1 MKRKKDTALM
11 LTLVLAIG
19 TALTG
24 GWPAKA
30 DAASPLQITA
40 NTYIGDAG
48 RMVESFDLK
57 VSDASK
63 YADLKASD
71 FEITGNYDGYPL
83 NENNEAVQA
92 DYTDDGVELSWNESV
107 LSIKVKPFK

>member
-40 NTYIGDAG
+40 NTYIGGREAGPTAG
-48 RMVESFDLK
+48 RRPSLRRMGAAVRGLPA
-57 VSDASK
+57 DAFSYLRVK
-63 YADLKASD
+63 LGRGGCAR
-71 FEITGNYDGYPL
+71 P
-83 NENNEAVQA
+83 
-92 DYTDDGVELSWNESV
+92 GVEAENL
-107 LSIKVKPFK
+107 I

>member
-30 DAASPLQITA
+30 
-40 NTYIGDAG
+40 DAG

-83 NENNEAVQA
+83 NENNEAGQA